1 MVAFKRLCLNGLLND
16 LVDVPNQLDAST
28 HCNYYFERMLRNISY
43 LLSLFFFAIIKRV
56 RSLQIEGDVLIDK
69 RKIVEET
76 VILIYV
82 VSTTIISK
90 MTSRHNK

>member
-1 MVAFKRLCLNGLLND
+1 MVAFKRLCLNRLLND

-28 HCNYYFERMLRNISY
+28 HCHYYFERMIHNISY
-43 LLSLFFFAIIKRV
+43 HLSLFFSIIKSV
-56 RSLQIEGDVLIDK
+56 RSLHIEGDVLIDK

-82 VSTTIISK
+82 VSATIISK